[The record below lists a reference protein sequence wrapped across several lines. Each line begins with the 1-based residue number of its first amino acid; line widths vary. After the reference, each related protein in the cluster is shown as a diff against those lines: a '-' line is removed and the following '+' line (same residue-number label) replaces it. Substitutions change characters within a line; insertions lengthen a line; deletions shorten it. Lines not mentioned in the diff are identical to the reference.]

1 MKVFLAKPRGFCAGV
16 DRAIDVV
23 EIALDIYGPPVYVRH
38 EIVHN
43 DHVVSE
49 LRNKGAVFLDDVTEI
64 PEGAVTIFSA
74 HGVSPA
80 IRQQAKERNLKVI
93 DATCPLVTKV
103 HLEAIRYAKKGYTI
117 VLIGHRNHVEVEGTM
132 GEAPEAMVL
141 VARGASRGHGRP

>member
-80 IRQQAKERNLKVI
+80 I
-93 DATCPLVTKV
+93 
-103 HLEAIRYAKKGYTI
+103 
-117 VLIGHRNHVEVEGTM
+117 
-132 GEAPEAMVL
+132 
-141 VARGASRGHGRP
+141 SRMESSLDPI